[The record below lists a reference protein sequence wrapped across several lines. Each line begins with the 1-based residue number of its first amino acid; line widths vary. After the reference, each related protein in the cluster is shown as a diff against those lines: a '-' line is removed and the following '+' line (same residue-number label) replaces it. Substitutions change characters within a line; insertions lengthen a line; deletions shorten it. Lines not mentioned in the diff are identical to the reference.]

1 MQQQKKLLY
10 SNCQT
15 NKKIVSAF
23 MRNRTMDQ
31 KNSYIEKQ
39 YIGRDYIRIAIRLVM
54 AAFCFAAYVYERDR
68 DHTVDLFLVVGFG
81 IIGVSIILL
90 FLIQYKIKIENK
102 LVIIDG
108 LWSSKPVKIDLN
120 SIVKVR
126 KATYSSYIFNNP
138 VYNLHRKG
146 SIRFYSSGRDAVVL
160 TDRDGLEYFIGTQRP
175 NEMYLVIQNEMKS

>member
-15 NKKIVSAF
+15 NKKFVDAF
-23 MRNRTMDQ
+23 MRNSTMDQ